1 MTVDQAYIPR
11 FVTGFAA
18 LLLATTC
25 TVTSHAAGSGASE
38 LTYGIGK
45 VFHTSLSD
53 AHLLAEL
60 RVPGK
65 EPILVFSGRPSAPCM
80 LPACDSASNVYFE
93 WASNGAAMWGA
104 RSLSYP
110 GDYYDSDA
118 RTLLARVRM
127 YIGQCVDS
135 REVVVWFTEAV
146 DERAAQP
153 DSALRT
159 HAEVDAVFDP
169 KLPGVPTST
178 STPMLSSQFPE
189 HLDISVTRSAVARH
203 VCREIP
209 PRAKLY
215 TTAAA
220 YVMQPVQF
228 RTDCNSPAPAQMPL
242 GRGRPGKPL
251 AYRDKRTNI
260 LLYVESDGRH
270 LAAVSPKGELLWVR
284 DPFVDRN
291 LCPYRTARPVIVY
304 VGPTSWSGDETS
316 IAKIFKV
323 PNHLVE
329 IRFDSSQFGVVDITN
344 GEFFFVGQN

>member
-1 MTVDQAYIPR
+1 MIVDQAYSRR
-11 FVTGFAA
+11 FATGFAA

-25 TVTSHAAGSGASE
+25 TVASHAAGSGASE

-45 VFHTSLSD
+45 VFRTNLSD
-53 AHLLAEL
+53 AQLLGEL

-65 EPILVFSGRPSAPCM
+65 EPILVFSGRPSEPCTF
-80 LPACDSASNVYFE
+80 PACDSASSVYFE
-93 WASNGAAMWGA
+93 WASNGPDMWGG

-110 GDYYDSDA
+110 GDYYASDSQI
-118 RTLLARVRM
+118 LLAHVRM
-127 YIGQCVDS
+127 FIGQCVDS

-146 DERAAQP
+146 DEHAGQR

-159 HAEVDAVFDP
+159 HAEVDSVFDP

-178 STPMLSSQFPE
+178 STPMLSSQFPQ
-189 HLDISVTRSAVARH
+189 HLDISVTLSAVARH
-203 VCREIP
+203 MCREIP

-220 YVMQPVQF
+220 YMMQPVQF
-228 RTDCNSPAPAQMPL
+228 RTDCNSPTPVQMPL
-242 GRGRPGKPL
+242 GPGRRGKPL
-251 AYRDKRTNI
+251 AYRDKLTNI
-260 LLYVESDGRH
+260 LLYVESDGHH
-270 LAAVSPKGELLWVR
+270 LAAFSPKGELLWVR

-291 LCPYRTARPVIVY
+291 LCPYRTTRPIIVY
-304 VGPTSWSGDETS
+304 VGPTSWSGEETS
-316 IAKIFKV
+316 IARMFKV